1 MGKILELNQ
10 AQIESAQEK
19 TKEELKL
26 YNQGRGQLTF
36 VIQSRDNEQNARLSY
51 VDNAALYHLLK
62 LQYQALLDKLYPL
75 K

>member
-1 MGKILELNQ
+1 
-10 AQIESAQEK
+10 
-19 TKEELKL
+19 
-26 YNQGRGQLTF
+26 LTF

-62 LQYQALLDKLYPL
+62 LQYQALLDRLYPL